1 MRHRGRQTV
10 VMRRLATSIVLVVA
24 GAAVLAGCASSGNDE
39 QSAGSATTDA
49 STTDA
54 STIGTAATP
63 AGDGLYPD
71 VVDAT
76 VERNGDTFTFDV
88 TISSPYDTPDRY
100 ADAWRVV
107 GPDGTVLGVRELLH
121 DHQNEQP
128 FTRSLS
134 GVEIPDDVD
143 TVTIEGRDQVNGW
156 GGATVEVELP

>member
-1 MRHRGRQTV
+1 
-10 VMRRLATSIVLVVA
+10 MRRAIVAITSVVGLSAGALGCGSSDATQPAADTAAATSG
-24 GAAVLAGCASSGNDE
+24 GAE
-39 QSAGSATTDA
+39 QGAEQ
-49 STTDA
+49 
-54 STIGTAATP
+54 
-63 AGDGLYPD
+63 GDGLFPD

-76 VERNGDTFTFDV
+76 VERDGDTFRFDV
-88 TISSPYDTPDRY
+88 TISSPYDTPERY

>member
-1 MRHRGRQTV
+1 
-10 VMRRLATSIVLVVA
+10 MRRAIVAITSVVGLSA
-24 GAAVLAGCASSGNDE
+24 GALGCGSSDATE
-39 QSAGSATTDA
+39 PAATTTA
-49 STTDA
+49 
-54 STIGTAATP
+54 TIPATIPATTP

-88 TISSPYDTPDRY
+88 TISSPYDTPERY

>member
-1 MRHRGRQTV
+1 
-10 VMRRLATSIVLVVA
+10 MRRAIVAITSVVGLSA
-24 GAAVLAGCASSGNDE
+24 GALGCGSSDATE
-39 QSAGSATTDA
+39 PAATTTA
-49 STTDA
+49 
-54 STIGTAATP
+54 TIPAATP
-63 AGDGLYPD
+63 AGDGSYPD

-88 TISSPYDTPDRY
+88 TISSPYDTPERY